1 MHKNSRIKRT
11 RDDNKIQTKKFGY
24 YIPIIFIIT
33 IIPLIVYCKI
43 VKLPK
48 EAADFWLSDTHA
60 DFYSYYKSI
69 ALIIGTLAALIAY
82 GGLYLNGRLPLQKEK
97 RYYIPMA
104 IYSLLVILS
113 TINAHNRQVALEGF
127 PDMYQGVFVLL
138 CYMVLMFIV
147 LNYTRNEKD
156 IRIIVYSFVILT
168 ILEGV
173 LGIGQYFGYDLLQS
187 DLGRS
192 LITSKMIDASSLK
205 FIFGKYTISGT
216 LFNTNYVGSF
226 GALVLPLT
234 MILYINEKN
243 MKGSVLFGLAALL
256 AFSIWLG
263 CNSRAGYLGITSA
276 FVLGLIV
283 FRKNIKL
290 NFKRLVILFGVF
302 IGITFIFNAVSGG
315 RVLNQFSRL
324 NPANEAEEIQDIKSR
339 QPVKFKEVSLK
350 DNTFT
355 LKTDKETL
363 IGGVYDS
370 KLEFRDEDGNLLE
383 VNTDDKGNIRFV
395 DEKYSEYS
403 FNIDNKLTNIK
414 AKIYGRNWKLYI
426 TKDNKLK
433 VVSNNNKLVDPVE
446 APRFRL
452 FDGRETFASNRGYIW
467 SRTIPILRDTL
478 ITGYGP
484 DSFPMVF
491 PQNDYVGRFNVAD
504 KGMFNI
510 LVDKP
515 HNMYLQT
522 AVNTGVISLLALL
535 AIWGIYIFDSLKIY
549 LKGNMETF
557 AEYMGAATFLSIT
570 AYLVAGLFN
579 DSIVSVAPLFWI
591 LLGMGIGINKMIKVV
606 PDNK

>member
-48 EAADFWLSDTHA
+48 EVADFWLSDTHA
-60 DFYSYYKSI
+60 DFYSYYKFI
-69 ALIIGTLAALIAY
+69 ALILGTLAALIAY

-173 LGIGQYFGYDLLQS
+173 LGIGQYFGYDFLQS

-192 LITSKMIDASSLK
+192 LITPKIIDASNLE
-205 FIFGKYTISGT
+205 FTFGKYTIYGT
-216 LFNTNYVGSF
+216 LFNTNFVGSF

-290 NFKRLVILFGVF
+290 HFKKLVILFGVF

-324 NPANEAEEIQDIKSR
+324 NPANEAGDIQDIKAR
-339 QPVKFKEVSLK
+339 QDVRFEEVSIK

-355 LKTDKETL
+355 IKTDKETL
-363 IGGVYDS
+363 IGTMRDQ
-370 KLEFRDEDGNLLE
+370 KLEFEDEDGNSLE
-383 VNTDDKGNIRFV
+383 VFTDDNRNIRFI

-403 FNIDNKLTNIK
+403 FSINNKQSSIK
-414 AKIYGRNWKLYI
+414 AKIYGRNWKLYV
-426 TKDNKLK
+426 TDNNELK
-433 VVSNNNKLVDPVE
+433 VISNNDKLTDPVE
-446 APRFRL
+446 APRIRL

-467 SRTIPILRDTL
+467 SRTIPMLKDAL

-484 DSFPMVF
+484 DNYPMVF
-491 PQNDYVGRFNVAD
+491 PQEDYVGRFNVGD
-504 KGMFNI
+504 EGMLNI

-535 AIWGIYIFDSLKIY
+535 AVWVIYLFDSFKLY
-549 LKGNMETF
+549 LKGNIESF
-557 AEYMGAATFLSIT
+557 AQYMGAATFLSIS

-579 DSIVSVAPLFWI
+579 DNVISVAPLFWV
-591 LLGMGIGINKMIKVV
+591 LLGTGIGINRMIKTQ
-606 PDNK
+606 D